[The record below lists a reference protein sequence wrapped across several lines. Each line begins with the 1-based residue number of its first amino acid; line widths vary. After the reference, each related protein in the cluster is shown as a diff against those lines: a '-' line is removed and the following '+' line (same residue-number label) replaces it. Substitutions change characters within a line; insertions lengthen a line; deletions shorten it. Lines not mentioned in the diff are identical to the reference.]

1 MRPHKIAVGQIAR
14 RTWNTA
20 VEMHTR
26 AANMDRHGP
35 TDILRERTARRS
47 IRESH
52 GSPLVAGG
60 PIQKNQKSGTI
71 DRIFRKRRRDRGAR
85 WDRGVETKRSSEAP

>member
-26 AANMDRHGP
+26 AAEMDEHVP
-35 TDILRERTARRS
+35 TDVHRERTARRS
-47 IRESH
+47 IRESL
-52 GSPLVAGG
+52 GCPLMAGG
-60 PIQKNQKSGTI
+60 PIQKNKKSGTI